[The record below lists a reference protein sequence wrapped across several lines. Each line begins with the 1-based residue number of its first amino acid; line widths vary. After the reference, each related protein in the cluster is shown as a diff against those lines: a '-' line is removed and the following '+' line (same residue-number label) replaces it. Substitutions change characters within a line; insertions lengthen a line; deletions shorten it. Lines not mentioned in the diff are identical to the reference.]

1 MQTIKSPLYVELFK
15 IVVINPLLLVSRKTD
30 GSSSMMT
37 QTKTP
42 KAQIAWQRPAS
53 ECAVSSPQNNIVI
66 MGHNKIVTDKADA
79 SMSGF
84 LLDTNATMII
94 LIMYHK
100 QR

>member
-42 KAQIAWQRPAS
+42 KAQ
-53 ECAVSSPQNNIVI
+53 
-66 MGHNKIVTDKADA
+66 
-79 SMSGF
+79 
-84 LLDTNATMII
+84 LLGRDQQANVPSLHPKTT
-94 LIMYHK
+94 LYHGT
-100 QR
+100 